1 MAGPYFHTYIEFKFR
16 IAPENPGKEILIA
29 ELSEQG
35 FESFV
40 EAPHTVW
47 AYIKKDE
54 LTAHTLEN
62 IHILHSADFDI
73 SYGQQEIEEQ
83 DWNALWES
91 NFQPIIVS
99 ENCIIHASF
108 HPKSNTKYDIIINPK
123 MAFGT
128 GHHATTFMMAQY
140 LLEENLTSK
149 KILDMGSGTG
159 VLSILAEKRGARQVE
174 AIDID
179 PWCYENTQEN
189 SRANHC
195 RHIRVRLGDRHLLQ
209 GEEFDFILANINRN
223 ILLKDLQTYASSLV
237 KDGTLLVSGFY
248 EQDLESIRNKSE
260 QNGMSYVSH
269 KEKEG
274 WLAVKFTKATAKAN
288 SL

>member
-1 MAGPYFHTYIEFKFR
+1 MATPHFHTYIEFKFR
-16 IAPENPGKEILIA
+16 VAPENPGKEILIA
-29 ELSEQG
+29 ELSNRG

-62 IHILHSADFDI
+62 INILQSADFDI
-73 SYGQQEIEEQ
+73 SFEQQEIEEQ

-91 NFQPIIVS
+91 NFQPIIIN

-108 HPKSNTKYDIIINPK
+108 HPKSKAKYDIIINPK

-140 LLEENLTSK
+140 LLEENVKAK
-149 KILDMGSGTG
+149 KVLDMGSGTG
-159 VLSILAEKRGARQVE
+159 VLAILSEKRGARQVE

-189 SRANHC
+189 SQANHC
-195 RHIRVRLGDRHLLQ
+195 QHIRVQQGDSRLLQ
-209 GEEFDFILANINRN
+209 DQKFDFILANINRN
-223 ILLKDLQTYASSLV
+223 ILLKDLKIYATSLV
-237 KDGTLLVSGFY
+237 KYGTLLVSGFY
-248 EQDLESIRNKSE
+248 EQDLESIRKKSE
-260 QNGMSYVSH
+260 ENGMLYVSH
-269 KEKEG
+269 KEREG
-274 WLAVKFTKATAKAN
+274 WLAVKFIKEATKA
-288 SL
+288 